1 RAGAEGSA
9 MCLVTPANTGKWNA
23 INRLMNP
30 GAAGKKPN
38 EQKYKKRP
46 GKPVDNKNIG
56 KKFNKRI
63 SRKAA

>member
-30 GAAGKKPN
+30 GATGKKPN

-46 GKPVDNKNIG
+46 GKPAGFKNNG
-56 KKFNKRI
+56 KKYNRGI
-63 SRKAA
+63 NRVAA